1 MDYYLV
7 EKEGQGLQFSHLIR
21 NVLQDTQQRL
31 VFRVQTFIRNEI
43 QNFVPQ
49 PSDLDYPNKLKELKG
64 NDKRNYVLQYII

>member
-1 MDYYLV
+1 MNYCLL
-7 EKEGQGLQFSHLIR
+7 EKEGQGLQFSYLIR

-49 PSDLDYPNKLKELKG
+49 PSDLEYPNKLKELKG
-64 NDKRNYVLQYII
+64 KN